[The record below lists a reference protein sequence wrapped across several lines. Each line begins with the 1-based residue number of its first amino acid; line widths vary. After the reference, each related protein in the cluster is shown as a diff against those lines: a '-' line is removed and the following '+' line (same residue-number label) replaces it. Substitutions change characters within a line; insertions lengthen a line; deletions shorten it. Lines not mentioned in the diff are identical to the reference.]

1 MTSPA
6 TPNERPVTTDDLL
19 WQQLKSLPAFR
30 ALLRAV
36 EARFYPLIPL
46 PEPTL
51 DVGCGDGHFA
61 AMTFPG
67 RTLAAGIDPWWGPL
81 HKAVQSGKYGLP
93 IQALGDRLPF
103 ADGAFASAFS
113 NSVLEHIPDLPP
125 VLAEVNRVLRPG
137 ARFVITTPSHL
148 FTEYL
153 GGAAFFERLRL
164 DGLAQRYRR
173 LFNTI
178 SRHAHTDAPETW
190 AARLAEAGFA
200 IERWQYYFSRGALR
214 ALEIG
219 HAQGLPSAALHA
231 LTGHWIVAPWERS
244 LAPTERWVRPF
255 YEEEAAQDGGA
266 YLLFIVRKQAAGP
279 IAAELPPPRPL
290 PVPRAATGLPP
301 AAPAT

>member
-1 MTSPA
+1 M
-6 TPNERPVTTDDLL
+6 TDDLL
-19 WQQLKSLPAFR
+19 WQQLKTLPAFR

-67 RTLAAGIDPWWGPL
+67 RTIAAGIDPWWGPL
-81 HKAVQSGKYGLP
+81 HKAVRSGKYGLP

-153 GGAAFFERLRL
+153 GGGAFFDRLRL
-164 DGLAQRYRR
+164 DALAERYRR

-178 SRHAHTDAPETW
+178 SRHAHTDSPQTW
-190 AARLAEAGFA
+190 AERLAAAGFA
-200 IERWQYYFSRGALR
+200 VERWQYYFSRGALR
-214 ALEIG
+214 ALELG
-219 HAQGLPSAALHA
+219 HVQGLPSAALHA
-231 LTGHWIVAPWERS
+231 LTGHWIVAPWESS

-255 YEEEAAQDGGA
+255 YEEEAALDGGA
-266 YLLFIVRKQAAGP
+266 YLLFIVRKQATGP
-279 IAAELPPPRPL
+279 IAAHLPPPRPL
-290 PVPRAATGLPP
+290 PVAQ
-301 AAPAT
+301 

>member
-1 MTSPA
+1 M
-6 TPNERPVTTDDLL
+6 TDDLL
-19 WQQLKSLPAFR
+19 WQHLKTLPAFR

-51 DVGCGDGHFA
+51 DVGCGDGNFSTLA
-61 AMTFPG
+61 FPG

-81 HKAVQSGKYGLP
+81 QKAARTGKYS
-93 IQALGDRLPF
+93 ALVRAMGDQLPF

-125 VLAEVNRVLRPG
+125 VLREVNRVLRPG

-164 DGLAQRYRR
+164 GRLAGGYRR

-178 SRHAHTDAPETW
+178 SRHAHTDAPEVW

-200 IERWQYYFSRGALR
+200 VERWQYYFSRGALR

-231 LTGHWIVAPWERS
+231 LTGHWIVAPWESS
-244 LAPTERWVRPF
+244 LAPTERWVRPY
-255 YEEEAAQDGGA
+255 YEEEASPDGGA
-266 YLLFIVRKQAAGP
+266 YLLLIARKQAAGSIP
-279 IAAELPPPRPL
+279 AHLPPPRPL
-290 PVPRAATGLPP
+290 PTAYPRPP
-301 AAPAT
+301 TANDG

>member
-1 MTSPA
+1 MTPQ
-6 TPNERPVTTDDLL
+6 TPPNERPVTSDDLL

-164 DGLAQRYRR
+164 GGLAQRYRR

-178 SRHAHTDAPETW
+178 SRHAHTDAPATW

-231 LTGHWIVAPWERS
+231 LTGHWIVAPWESS

-266 YLLFIVRKQAAGP
+266 YLLFIVRKQATGP

-290 PVPRAATGLPP
+290 PVKQVAAGRD
-301 AAPAT
+301 AVAPG

>member
-1 MTSPA
+1 MTLQAP
-6 TPNERPVTTDDLL
+6 PNEQPVTTDDLL

-153 GGAAFFERLRL
+153 GGRPSSSAC
-164 DGLAQRYRR
+164 G
-173 LFNTI
+173 
-178 SRHAHTDAPETW
+178 W
-190 AARLAEAGFA
+190 AAWHNATGGCLTPSPATPTPIRRRRGRRGWPRRALPLSAGSTTSRAGRCGCWRLAT
-200 IERWQYYFSRGALR
+200 RRDY
-214 ALEIG
+214 
-219 HAQGLPSAALHA
+219 
-231 LTGHWIVAPWERS
+231 
-244 LAPTERWVRPF
+244 
-255 YEEEAAQDGGA
+255 
-266 YLLFIVRKQAAGP
+266 
-279 IAAELPPPRPL
+279 PRQRCMP
-290 PVPRAATGLPP
+290 
-301 AAPAT
+301 